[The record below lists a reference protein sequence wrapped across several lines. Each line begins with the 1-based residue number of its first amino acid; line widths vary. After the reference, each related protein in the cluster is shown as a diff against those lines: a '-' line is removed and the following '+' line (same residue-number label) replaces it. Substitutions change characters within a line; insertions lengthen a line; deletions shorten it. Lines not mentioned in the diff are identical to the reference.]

1 MYYNEHSLSNQKRER
16 KVKECVGFEPWF
28 LMQVTRVFI
37 GQSMNVAMTKAFRN
51 GVILITVVLHIAN
64 FDARSIRALRFS
76 KPAQLFWNIGVLR
89 VDEPLSAHCLP
100 IKNQN
105 CQERRLQVEHFT
117 PSIPDAKNRL
127 RKHGC
132 LQKGKFRY
140 FKLKSRALFA
150 FRFRSSP
157 PFSLFL
163 FSFLVLGIY
172 WASFR
177 HFRGKRFGELKT
189 YGIRRKKVQVGSGGF
204 SSPFSAQRFFFFLS
218 FYPGMV
224 WKSFYSYES

>member
-1 MYYNEHSLSNQKRER
+1 M
-16 KVKECVGFEPWF
+16 
-28 LMQVTRVFI
+28 
-37 GQSMNVAMTKAFRN
+37 
-51 GVILITVVLHIAN
+51 
-64 FDARSIRALRFS
+64 
-76 KPAQLFWNIGVLR
+76 R

-100 IKNQN
+100 IKSQN
-105 CQERRLQVEHFT
+105 CQERRPQVEHFT

-140 FKLKSRALFA
+140 FKLKRRALFA

-172 WASFR
+172 WASFP

-189 YGIRRKKVQVGSGGF
+189 YGIRRKKVQVGSGRF
-204 SSPFSAQRFFFFLS
+204 SSPLSAQRFFFFFVFLS
-218 FYPGMV
+218 WHGVKDFFTLTKV
-224 WKSFYSYES
+224 R